1 MTKKIAV
8 LYSGG
13 KSFGGIERYIV
24 NLFDRIDKSKF
35 ELELLSMGEWELT
48 KRMKQAGQRVTTF
61 SAKRINIKLINNIGK
76 YLSENNID
84 LLVSQGTVSN
94 AYARLVSRKYH
105 IPNIVTVHS
114 DPNGDYDNPAVRFV
128 YRIVDKVLQPAT
140 AKYITVANHLK
151 DKIVAGGVPASKVSV
166 IYNGLEY
173 PKSTVRPH
181 KRLVIGS
188 AGRLHPVK
196 GFDLLIQA
204 FALLE
209 NKRLRLKIAGSGD
222 ELDNLKSLAR
232 NCNVADRVEFV
243 GYQNDIFK
251 FLKDIDV
258 YVQSS
263 HSEGCAFS
271 VAEAMSQGIPVVV
284 APADGLKEMVSDEQT
299 GFVAS
304 SFSPESLAQAMG
316 KAIND
321 FAFSKDIGDNAKQYV
336 AKNFDFNLWIQ
347 KTTAAYEEAMK

>member
-13 KSFGGIERYIV
+13 QSFGGIERYIV
-24 NLFDRIDKSKF
+24 NLFERIDKSEY
-35 ELELLSMGEWELT
+35 ELELLSMGDWELS
-48 KRMKQAGQRVTTF
+48 KRLSHTDKKVTVF
-61 SAKRINIKLINNIGK
+61 SPKRINTALVGNIGK
-76 YLSENNID
+76 YLSKNHFD

-94 AYARLVSRKYH
+94 AYARLVSRKYN

-114 DPNGDYDNPAVRFV
+114 DPNGDYENSIVRFV
-128 YRIVDKVLQPAT
+128 YRIVDKALRSAT
-140 AKYITVANHLK
+140 TRYITVANHLK
-151 DKIVAGGVPASKVSV
+151 DKIVKSGVSSNKISV

-204 FALLE
+204 FAQLE

-222 ELDNLKSLAR
+222 ESDNLKALAK
-232 NCNVADRVEFV
+232 NCNVADRIEFV
-243 GYQNDIFK
+243 GYKNDIFK
-251 FLKDIDV
+251 FLDDIDV

-284 APADGLKEMVSDEQT
+284 SPADGLKEMVRDGQT

-304 SFSPESLAQAMG
+304 SFSPESLAQAMS

-321 FAFSKDIGDNAKQYV
+321 FAFSKNIGDNAKQYV

-347 KTTAAYEEAMK
+347 KTVAAYEEVMK